1 MKFTKLLPNSCNF
14 RDLIDNNRVYV
25 DKTALICQ
33 IAKDEKG
40 PYFISRPRR
49 FGKSTLINTFHE
61 LFAHGTERF
70 KGLEIEPLWKDKTY
84 KVIHL
89 DFSTFREVPSNSSF
103 NKEFMDA
110 FKLSLEE
117 AGIEPTKENI
127 DSPANLLKKTLDTES
142 EVVLLVDEYDAPLTA
157 VLNDSNEFED
167 RRKIL
172 SNFYMTVKSFQ
183 VKFRFI
189 FITGVT
195 YYAHTSI
202 FSAFNNLT
210 DLTLDSDYGELLG
223 YTSEELEK
231 YFSEYID
238 NAVVTL
244 NKKFPTERYTH
255 EKVVE
260 ELKRNYDGYSFDEDC
275 MHHVYNPWSILNF
288 LKSPHRG
295 FIPYWVVSGGST
307 PTFLVN
313 YLKQG
318 LEKYNADEL
327 QSLLQIDSTVNK
339 VISKLY
345 PTIDNIAKIDLF
357 AILYQAGYFCIKG
370 VNRKILQ
377 IGIPNLEVKRAYSE
391 IMLRLLTNNNDV
403 QEKFTTS
410 LYDVLC
416 ENKLDKLK
424 DIFNCFINELSY
436 ETVKNFNEACF
447 RDVLK
452 LAMLTFNV
460 TAATEV
466 MGACGRADITAEAG
480 DYLYVFELKVTD
492 NSKDIAT
499 KLSEAKE
506 QIIKNKY
513 ARRLTDKIVVP
524 LALVLENNS
533 KSRDK
538 SDTPVC
544 EIVALEKFYKTKN
557 GELVFT
563 VFLKMD

>member
-172 SNFYMTVKSFQ
+172 SNFYLTVKSCDG
-183 VKFRFI
+183 KFRFI

-195 YYAHTSI
+195 YYSHTSI
-202 FSAFNNLT
+202 FSAFNNLK
-210 DLTLDSDYGELLG
+210 DLTLDLRYGALLG
-223 YTSEELEK
+223 YTSEELEL
-231 YFSEYID
+231 YFGEYID
-238 NAVVTL
+238 NAVEVL
-244 NKKFPTERYTH
+244 NKKYHTERYTH
-255 EKVVE
+255 DLVVS
-260 ELKRNYDGYSFDEDC
+260 ELKRNYDGYSFDEEALN
-275 MHHVYNPWSILNF
+275 HVYNPWSIVNF
-288 LKSPHRG
+288 FDAPVRG

-318 LEKYNADEL
+318 LEKYNTDDL
-327 QSLLQIDSTVNK
+327 QSLLNIDSTVN
-339 VISKLY
+339 SAAEYLY
-345 PTIDNIAKIDLF
+345 PKIENMANLDLF
-357 AILYQAGYFCIKG
+357 AILYQAGYFCIKS
-370 VNRKILQ
+370 VVDDIFKV
-377 IGIPNLEVKRAYSE
+377 GIPNLEVKKAYSNIVLNE
-391 IMLRLLTNNNDV
+391 LTKTKEAKLKYV
-403 QEKFTTS
+403 EPFKE
-410 LYDVLC
+410 VLASG
-416 ENKLDKLK
+416 NLDKIKEL
-424 DIFNCFINELSY
+424 FNTFINEFSY

-460 TAATEV
+460 TASTEV
-466 MGACGRADITAEAG
+466 MGSCGRADITAEAG
-480 DYLYVFELKVTD
+480 DYLYVFELKVAD

-499 KLSEAKE
+499 KLTEAKE

-513 ARRLTDKIVVP
+513 ARRLTDKTVIPV
-524 LALVLENNS
+524 ALVLENNS
-533 KSRDK
+533 KSREK

-544 EIVALEKFYKTKN
+544 EIVALEK
-557 GELVFT
+557 V
-563 VFLKMD
+563 

>member
-127 DSPANLLKKTLDTES
+127 DSPAKLLKKTLDTES

-157 VLNDSNEFED
+157 VLNVSNEFED

-172 SNFYMTVKSFQ
+172 SNFYLTVKSCDG
-183 VKFRFI
+183 KFRFI

-210 DLTLDSDYGELLG
+210 DLTLDSDYGALLG

-327 QSLLQIDSTVNK
+327 QSLLQIDSTVDK
-339 VISKLY
+339 VSSKLY
-345 PTIDNIAKIDLF
+345 PTIDNIAKNDLF

-424 DIFNCFINELSY
+424 YIFNCFINELSY

-460 TAATEV
+460 SASTEV

-499 KLSEAKE
+499 KLSEAKD

-513 ARRLTDKIVVP
+513 ARRLTDKTVIPV
-524 LALVLENNS
+524 ALVLENNS
-533 KSRDK
+533 KSREK

-544 EIVALEKFYKTKN
+544 EIVALEKVDN
-557 GELVFT
+557 WI
-563 VFLKMD
+563 

>member
-127 DSPANLLKKTLDTES
+127 DSPAKLLKKTLDTES

-157 VLNDSNEFED
+157 VLNVSNEFED

-172 SNFYMTVKSFQ
+172 SNFYLTVKSCDG
-183 VKFRFI
+183 KFRFI

-195 YYAHTSI
+195 YYLHTSI
-202 FSAFNNLT
+202 FSAFNNLK
-210 DLTLDSDYGELLG
+210 DLTLDLRYGALLG

-238 NAVVTL
+238 NVVVTL

-295 FIPYWVVSGGST
+295 FIPYWVSSGGST

-318 LEKYNADEL
+318 LKKYNSNEL
-327 QSLLQIDSTVNK
+327 QSLLSIDSTVNK
-339 VISKLY
+339 DTDSLY
-345 PTIDNIAKIDLF
+345 PSIENIANINLF
-357 AILYQAGYFCIKG
+357 AILYQAGYFCIKTAEDG
-370 VNRKILQ
+370 YFKV
-377 IGIPNLEVKRAYSE
+377 GIPNLEVKKAYSNLVLNQLTKSQDSK
-391 IMLRLLTNNNDV
+391 LRFI
-403 QEKFTTS
+403 EPFKE
-410 LYDVLC
+410 VLASG
-416 ENKLDKLK
+416 NLDKIK
-424 DIFNCFINELSY
+424 DLFNTLINEFSY
-436 ETVKNFNEACF
+436 ETVKKFNEACF

-460 TAATEV
+460 SASTEV

-499 KLSEAKE
+499 KLTEAKE

-513 ARRLTDKIVVP
+513 TRRLTDKTVIPV
-524 LALVLENNS
+524 ALVLENNS
-533 KSRDK
+533 KSREK
-538 SDTPVC
+538 TDTPVC
-544 EIVALEKFYKTKN
+544 EIVALEK
-557 GELVFT
+557 V
-563 VFLKMD
+563 

>member
-172 SNFYMTVKSFQ
+172 SNFYLTVKSCDG
-183 VKFRFI
+183 KFRFI

-195 YYAHTSI
+195 YYSHTSI
-202 FSAFNNLT
+202 FSAFNNLK
-210 DLTLDSDYGELLG
+210 DLTLDLRYGALLG
-223 YTSEELEK
+223 YTSEELEL
-231 YFSEYID
+231 YFGEYID
-238 NAVVTL
+238 NAVEVL
-244 NKKFPTERYTH
+244 NKKYHTERYTH
-255 EKVVE
+255 DLVVS
-260 ELKRNYDGYSFDEDC
+260 ELKRNYDGYSFDEEALN
-275 MHHVYNPWSILNF
+275 HVYNPWSIVNF
-288 LKSPHRG
+288 FDAPVRG

-318 LEKYNADEL
+318 LEKYNTDDL
-327 QSLLQIDSTVNK
+327 QSLLNIDSTVN
-339 VISKLY
+339 SAAEYLY
-345 PTIDNIAKIDLF
+345 PKIENMANLDLF
-357 AILYQAGYFCIKG
+357 AILYQAGYFCIKA
-370 VNRKILQ
+370 VVDDIFKV
-377 IGIPNLEVKRAYSE
+377 GIPNLEVKKAYSNIVLNE
-391 IMLRLLTNNNDV
+391 LTKTKEAKLKYV
-403 QEKFTTS
+403 EPFK
-410 LYDVLC
+410 DVLASG
-416 ENKLDKLK
+416 NLDKIKEL
-424 DIFNCFINELSY
+424 FNTFINEFSY

-460 TAATEV
+460 TASTEV

-513 ARRLTDKIVVP
+513 ARRLTDKTVIPV
-524 LALVLENNS
+524 ALVLENNS

-544 EIVALEKFYKTKN
+544 EIVALEK
-557 GELVFT
+557 V
-563 VFLKMD
+563 

>member
-117 AGIEPTKENI
+117 SGIEPTRENI

-172 SNFYMTVKSFQ
+172 SNFYLTVKSCDG
-183 VKFRFI
+183 KFRFI

-195 YYAHTSI
+195 YYSHTSI
-202 FSAFNNLT
+202 FSAFNNLK
-210 DLTLDSDYGELLG
+210 DLTLDLRYGALLG
-223 YTSEELEK
+223 YTSEELEL
-231 YFSEYID
+231 YFGEYID
-238 NAVVTL
+238 NAVEVL
-244 NKKFPTERYTH
+244 NKKYHTERYTH
-255 EKVVE
+255 DLVVS
-260 ELKRNYDGYSFDEDC
+260 ELKRNYDGYSFDEEGLN
-275 MHHVYNPWSILNF
+275 HVYNPWSIVNF
-288 LKSPHRG
+288 FDAPVRG

-327 QSLLQIDSTVNK
+327 QSLLQIDSTVDK
-339 VISKLY
+339 VSSKLY

-460 TAATEV
+460 SASTEV

-480 DYLYVFELKVTD
+480 KYLYVFELKVTD
-492 NSKDIAT
+492 NSKDIDT
-499 KLSEAKE
+499 KLTEAKE
-506 QIIKNKY
+506 QIINNKY
-513 ARRLTDKIVVP
+513 ARRLTDKTVIPV
-524 LALVLENNS
+524 ALVLENNS
-533 KSRDK
+533 KSREK
-538 SDTPVC
+538 TDTPVC
-544 EIVALEKFYKTKN
+544 EIVALEK
-557 GELVFT
+557 V
-563 VFLKMD
+563 

>member
-14 RDLIDNNRVYV
+14 RDLIDNNRIYV

-61 LFAHGTERF
+61 LFAHGTARF
-70 KGLEIEPLWKDKTY
+70 KGLDIEPLWKDKIY

-172 SNFYMTVKSFQ
+172 SNFYLTVKSCDG
-183 VKFRFI
+183 KFRFI

-195 YYAHTSI
+195 YYSHTSI
-202 FSAFNNLT
+202 FSAFNNLK
-210 DLTLDSDYGELLG
+210 DLTLDLRYGALLG
-223 YTSEELEK
+223 YTSEELEL
-231 YFSEYID
+231 YFGEYID
-238 NAVVTL
+238 NAVEVL
-244 NKKFPTERYTH
+244 NKKYHTERYTH
-255 EKVVE
+255 DLVVS
-260 ELKRNYDGYSFDEDC
+260 ELKRNYDGYSFDEEALN
-275 MHHVYNPWSILNF
+275 HVYNPWSIVNF
-288 LKSPHRG
+288 FDAPVRG

-318 LEKYNADEL
+318 LEKYNTDDL
-327 QSLLQIDSTVNK
+327 QSLLNIDSTVN
-339 VISKLY
+339 SAAEYLY
-345 PTIDNIAKIDLF
+345 PKIENMANLDLF
-357 AILYQAGYFCIKG
+357 AILYQAGYFCIKA
-370 VNRKILQ
+370 VVDDIFKV
-377 IGIPNLEVKRAYSE
+377 GIPNLEVKKAYSNIVLNE
-391 IMLRLLTNNNDV
+391 LTKTKEAKLKYV
-403 QEKFTTS
+403 EPFKE
-410 LYDVLC
+410 VLASG
-416 ENKLDKLK
+416 NLDKIKEL
-424 DIFNCFINELSY
+424 FNTLINEFSY
-436 ETVKNFNEACF
+436 ETVKKFNEACF

-460 TAATEV
+460 SASTEV

-492 NSKDIAT
+492 NSKDIDT

-513 ARRLTDKIVVP
+513 ARRLTDKTVIPV
-524 LALVLENNS
+524 ALVLENNS
-533 KSRDK
+533 KSREK
-538 SDTPVC
+538 SDTQVC
-544 EIVALEKFYKTKN
+544 EIVALEK
-557 GELVFT
+557 V
-563 VFLKMD
+563 

>member
-157 VLNDSNEFED
+157 VLNVSNEFED

-172 SNFYMTVKSFQ
+172 SNFYLTVKSCDG
-183 VKFRFI
+183 KFRFI

-195 YYAHTSI
+195 YYSHTSI
-202 FSAFNNLT
+202 FSAFNNLK
-210 DLTLDSDYGELLG
+210 DLTLDLRYGALLG
-223 YTSEELEK
+223 YTSEELEL
-231 YFSEYID
+231 YFGEYID
-238 NAVVTL
+238 NAVEVL
-244 NKKFPTERYTH
+244 NKKYHTERYTH
-255 EKVVE
+255 DLVVS
-260 ELKRNYDGYSFDEDC
+260 ELKRNYDGYSFDEEALN
-275 MHHVYNPWSILNF
+275 HVYNPWSIVNF
-288 LKSPHRG
+288 FDAPVRG

-318 LEKYNADEL
+318 LEKYNTDDL
-327 QSLLQIDSTVNK
+327 QSLLNIDSTVN
-339 VISKLY
+339 SAAEYLY
-345 PTIDNIAKIDLF
+345 PKIENMANLDLF
-357 AILYQAGYFCIKG
+357 AILYQAGYFCIKA
-370 VNRKILQ
+370 VVDDIFKV
-377 IGIPNLEVKRAYSE
+377 GIPNLEVKKAYSNIVLNE
-391 IMLRLLTNNNDV
+391 LTKTKEAKLKYV
-403 QEKFTTS
+403 EPFKE
-410 LYDVLC
+410 VLASG
-416 ENKLDKLK
+416 NLDKIKEL
-424 DIFNCFINELSY
+424 FNTFINEFSY

-460 TAATEV
+460 TASTEV

-492 NSKDIAT
+492 NSKDIDT

-513 ARRLTDKIVVP
+513 ARRLTDKTVIPV
-524 LALVLENNS
+524 ALVLENNS
-533 KSRDK
+533 KSREK

-544 EIVALEKFYKTKN
+544 EIVALEK
-557 GELVFT
+557 V
-563 VFLKMD
+563 

>member
-210 DLTLDSDYGELLG
+210 DLTLDLRYGGLLG
-223 YTSEELEK
+223 YTSEELEL
-231 YFSEYID
+231 YFGEYID
-238 NAVVTL
+238 NAVEVL
-244 NKKFPTERYTH
+244 NKKYHTERYTH
-255 EKVVE
+255 DLVVS
-260 ELKRNYDGYSFDEDC
+260 ELKRNYDGYSFDEEALN
-275 MHHVYNPWSILNF
+275 HVYNPWSIVNF
-288 LKSPHRG
+288 FDAPVRG

-318 LEKYNADEL
+318 LEKYNTDDL
-327 QSLLQIDSTVNK
+327 QSLLNIDSTVN
-339 VISKLY
+339 SAAEYLY
-345 PTIDNIAKIDLF
+345 PKIENMANLDLF
-357 AILYQAGYFCIKG
+357 AILYQAGYFCIKS
-370 VNRKILQ
+370 VVDDIFKV
-377 IGIPNLEVKRAYSE
+377 GIPNLEVKKAYSNIVLNE
-391 IMLRLLTNNNDV
+391 LTKTKEAKLKYV
-403 QEKFTTS
+403 EPFKE
-410 LYDVLC
+410 VLASG
-416 ENKLDKLK
+416 NLDKIKEL
-424 DIFNCFINELSY
+424 FNTFINEFSY

-499 KLSEAKE
+499 KLTEAKE

-513 ARRLTDKIVVP
+513 ARRLTDKTVVP
-524 LALVLENNS
+524 VALVLENNS
-533 KSRDK
+533 KSREK
-538 SDTPVC
+538 TDTPVC
-544 EIVALEKFYKTKN
+544 EIVALEK
-557 GELVFT
+557 V
-563 VFLKMD
+563 

>member
-172 SNFYMTVKSFQ
+172 SNFYLTVKSCDG
-183 VKFRFI
+183 KFRFI

-195 YYAHTSI
+195 YYSHTSI
-202 FSAFNNLT
+202 FSAFNNLK
-210 DLTLDSDYGELLG
+210 DLTLDLRYGALLG
-223 YTSEELEK
+223 YTSEELEL
-231 YFSEYID
+231 YFGEYID
-238 NAVVTL
+238 NAVEVL
-244 NKKFPTERYTH
+244 NKKYHTERYTH
-255 EKVVE
+255 DLVVS
-260 ELKRNYDGYSFDEDC
+260 ELKRNYDGYSFDEEALN
-275 MHHVYNPWSILNF
+275 HVYNPWSIVNF
-288 LKSPHRG
+288 FDAPVRG

-318 LEKYNADEL
+318 LEKYNTDDL
-327 QSLLQIDSTVNK
+327 QSLLNIDSTVN
-339 VISKLY
+339 SAAEYLY
-345 PTIDNIAKIDLF
+345 PKIENMANLDLF
-357 AILYQAGYFCIKG
+357 AILYQAGYFCIKA
-370 VNRKILQ
+370 VVDDIFKV
-377 IGIPNLEVKRAYSE
+377 GIPNLEVKKAYSNIVLNE
-391 IMLRLLTNNNDV
+391 LTKTKEAKLKYV
-403 QEKFTTS
+403 EPFKE
-410 LYDVLC
+410 VLASG
-416 ENKLDKLK
+416 NLDKIKEL
-424 DIFNCFINELSY
+424 FNTFINEFSY

-492 NSKDIAT
+492 NSKDIDT
-499 KLSEAKE
+499 KLTEAKE

-513 ARRLTDKIVVP
+513 ARRLTDKTVVP
-524 LALVLENNS
+524 VALVLENNS

-544 EIVALEKFYKTKN
+544 EIVALEK
-557 GELVFT
+557 V
-563 VFLKMD
+563 

>member
-172 SNFYMTVKSFQ
+172 SNFYLTVKSFDG
-183 VKFRFI
+183 KFRFI

-195 YYAHTSI
+195 YYSHTSI
-202 FSAFNNLT
+202 FSAFNNLK
-210 DLTLDSDYGELLG
+210 DLTLDLRYGALLG
-223 YTSEELEK
+223 YTSEELEL
-231 YFSEYID
+231 YFGEYID
-238 NAVVTL
+238 NAVEVL
-244 NKKFPTERYTH
+244 NKKYHTERYTH
-255 EKVVE
+255 DVVVS
-260 ELKRNYDGYSFDEDC
+260 ELKRNYDGYSFDEEALN
-275 MHHVYNPWSILNF
+275 HVYNPWSIVNF
-288 LKSPHRG
+288 FDAPVRG

-318 LEKYNADEL
+318 LEKYNTDDL
-327 QSLLQIDSTVNK
+327 QSLLNIDSTVN
-339 VISKLY
+339 SAAEYLY
-345 PTIDNIAKIDLF
+345 PKIENMANLDLF
-357 AILYQAGYFCIKG
+357 AILYQAGYFCIKS
-370 VNRKILQ
+370 VVDDIFKV
-377 IGIPNLEVKRAYSE
+377 GIPNLEVKKAYSNIVLNE
-391 IMLRLLTNNNDV
+391 LTKTKEAKLKYV
-403 QEKFTTS
+403 EPFKE
-410 LYDVLC
+410 VLASG
-416 ENKLDKLK
+416 NLDKIKEL
-424 DIFNCFINELSY
+424 FNTFINEFSY
-436 ETVKNFNEACF
+436 ETVKNFNGACF

-460 TAATEV
+460 TASTEV
-466 MGACGRADITAEAG
+466 MGSCGRADITAEAG
-480 DYLYVFELKVTD
+480 DYLYVFELKVAD

-499 KLSEAKE
+499 KLTEAKE

-513 ARRLTDKIVVP
+513 ARRLTDKTVIPV
-524 LALVLENNS
+524 ALVLENNS
-533 KSRDK
+533 KSREK

-544 EIVALEKFYKTKN
+544 EIVALEK
-557 GELVFT
+557 V
-563 VFLKMD
+563 

>member
-1 MKFTKLLPNSCNF
+1 MEFTKQLPDTTDF
-14 RDLIDNNRVYV
+14 RELIDNNCIYV
-25 DKTALICQ
+25 DKTAIINQ
-33 IAKDEKG
+33 FASKKG
-40 PYFISRPRR
+40 PFFISRPRR
-49 FGKSTLINTFHE
+49 FGKSTLINTLHE
-61 LFAHGTERF
+61 LFTHGTEKF

-84 KVIHL
+84 KVLHL
-89 DFSTFREVPSNSSF
+89 DFSIFKEVPSSSSF
-103 NKEFMDA
+103 NKEFMDSLK
-110 FKLSLEE
+110 FSLER
-117 AGIEPTKENI
+117 AGIK
-127 DSPANLLKKTLDTES
+127 PANEKVDFPAKLLEKSIENEDERS
-142 EVVLLVDEYDAPLTA
+142 VVLLVDEYDAPLTA

-210 DLTLDSDYGELLG
+210 DLTLDLRYGALLG
-223 YTSEELEK
+223 YTSEELEL
-231 YFSEYID
+231 YFGEYID
-238 NAVVTL
+238 NAVEVL
-244 NKKFPTERYTH
+244 NKKYHTERYTH
-255 EKVVE
+255 DLVVS
-260 ELKRNYDGYSFDEDC
+260 ELKRNYDGYSFDEEALN
-275 MHHVYNPWSILNF
+275 HVYNPWSIVNF
-288 LKSPHRG
+288 FDAPVRG

-318 LEKYNADEL
+318 LEKYNTDDL
-327 QSLLQIDSTVNK
+327 QSLLNIDSTVN
-339 VISKLY
+339 SAAEYLY
-345 PTIDNIAKIDLF
+345 PKIENMANLDLF
-357 AILYQAGYFCIKG
+357 AILYQAGYFCIKA
-370 VNRKILQ
+370 VVDDIFKV
-377 IGIPNLEVKRAYSE
+377 GIPNLEVKKAYSNIVLNE
-391 IMLRLLTNNNDV
+391 LTKTKEAKLKYV
-403 QEKFTTS
+403 EPFKE
-410 LYDVLC
+410 VLASG
-416 ENKLDKLK
+416 NLDKIKEL
-424 DIFNCFINELSY
+424 FNTFINEFSY

-460 TAATEV
+460 TASTEV

-513 ARRLTDKIVVP
+513 ARRLTDKTVVP
-524 LALVLENNS
+524 VALVLENNS

-544 EIVALEKFYKTKN
+544 EIVALEK
-557 GELVFT
+557 VS
-563 VFLKMD
+563 VD

>member
-172 SNFYMTVKSFQ
+172 SNFYLTVKSCDG
-183 VKFRFI
+183 KFRFI

-195 YYAHTSI
+195 YYSHTSI
-202 FSAFNNLT
+202 FSAFNNLK
-210 DLTLDSDYGELLG
+210 DLTLDLRYGALLG
-223 YTSEELEK
+223 YTSEELEL
-231 YFSEYID
+231 YFGEYID
-238 NAVVTL
+238 NAVEVL
-244 NKKFPTERYTH
+244 NKKYHTERYTH
-255 EKVVE
+255 DLVVS
-260 ELKRNYDGYSFDEDC
+260 ELKRNYDGYSFDEEALN
-275 MHHVYNPWSILNF
+275 HVYNPWSIVNF
-288 LKSPHRG
+288 FDAPVRG

-318 LEKYNADEL
+318 LEKYNTDDL
-327 QSLLQIDSTVNK
+327 QSLLNIDSTVN
-339 VISKLY
+339 SAAEYLY
-345 PTIDNIAKIDLF
+345 PKIENMANLDLF
-357 AILYQAGYFCIKG
+357 AILYQAGYFCIKA
-370 VNRKILQ
+370 VVDDIFKV
-377 IGIPNLEVKRAYSE
+377 GIPNLEVKKAYSNIVLNE
-391 IMLRLLTNNNDV
+391 LTKTKEAKLKYV
-403 QEKFTTS
+403 EPFKE
-410 LYDVLC
+410 VLASG
-416 ENKLDKLK
+416 NLDKIKEL
-424 DIFNCFINELSY
+424 FNTFINEFSY

-460 TAATEV
+460 TASTEV

-492 NSKDIAT
+492 NSKDIDT

-513 ARRLTDKIVVP
+513 ARRLTDKTVVP
-524 LALVLENNS
+524 VALVLENNS
-533 KSRDK
+533 KSREK

-544 EIVALEKFYKTKN
+544 EIVALEK
-557 GELVFT
+557 V
-563 VFLKMD
+563 

>member
-172 SNFYMTVKSFQ
+172 SNFYLTVKSCDG
-183 VKFRFI
+183 KFRFI

-195 YYAHTSI
+195 YYSHTSI
-202 FSAFNNLT
+202 FSAFNNLK
-210 DLTLDSDYGELLG
+210 DLTLDLRYGALLG
-223 YTSEELEK
+223 YTSEELEL
-231 YFSEYID
+231 YFGEYID
-238 NAVVTL
+238 NAVEVL
-244 NKKFPTERYTH
+244 NKKYHTERYTH
-255 EKVVE
+255 DLVVS
-260 ELKRNYDGYSFDEDC
+260 ELKRNYDGYSFDEEALN
-275 MHHVYNPWSILNF
+275 HVYNPWSIVNF
-288 LKSPHRG
+288 FDAPVRG

-318 LEKYNADEL
+318 LEKYNTDDL
-327 QSLLQIDSTVNK
+327 QSLLNIDSTVN
-339 VISKLY
+339 SAAEYLY
-345 PTIDNIAKIDLF
+345 PKIENMANLDLF
-357 AILYQAGYFCIKG
+357 AILYQAGYFCIKS
-370 VNRKILQ
+370 VVDDIFKV
-377 IGIPNLEVKRAYSE
+377 GIPNLEVKKAYSNIVLNE
-391 IMLRLLTNNNDV
+391 LTKTKEAKLKYV
-403 QEKFTTS
+403 EPFKE
-410 LYDVLC
+410 VLASG
-416 ENKLDKLK
+416 NLDKIKEL
-424 DIFNCFINELSY
+424 FNTFINEFSY

-460 TAATEV
+460 TASAEV

-492 NSKDIAT
+492 NSKDIDT
-499 KLSEAKE
+499 KLTEAKE

-513 ARRLTDKIVVP
+513 ARRLTDKTVIPV
-524 LALVLENNS
+524 ALVLENNS
-533 KSRDK
+533 KSREK

-544 EIVALEKFYKTKN
+544 EIVALEK
-557 GELVFT
+557 V
-563 VFLKMD
+563 

>member
-172 SNFYMTVKSFQ
+172 SNFYLTVKSCDG
-183 VKFRFI
+183 KFRFI

-195 YYAHTSI
+195 YYSHTSI
-202 FSAFNNLT
+202 FSAFNNLK
-210 DLTLDSDYGELLG
+210 DLTLDLRYGALLG
-223 YTSEELEK
+223 YTSEELEL
-231 YFSEYID
+231 YFGEYID
-238 NAVVTL
+238 NAVEVL
-244 NKKFPTERYTH
+244 NKKYHTERYTH
-255 EKVVE
+255 DLVVS
-260 ELKRNYDGYSFDEDC
+260 ELKRNYDGYSFDEEALN
-275 MHHVYNPWSILNF
+275 HVYNPWSIVNF
-288 LKSPHRG
+288 FDAPVRG

-318 LEKYNADEL
+318 LEKYNTDDL
-327 QSLLQIDSTVNK
+327 QSLLNIDSTVN
-339 VISKLY
+339 SAAEYLY
-345 PTIDNIAKIDLF
+345 PKIENMANLDLF
-357 AILYQAGYFCIKG
+357 AILYQAGYFCIKA
-370 VNRKILQ
+370 VVDDIFKV
-377 IGIPNLEVKRAYSE
+377 GIPNLEVKKAYSNIVLNE
-391 IMLRLLTNNNDV
+391 LTKTKEAKLKYV
-403 QEKFTTS
+403 EPFKE
-410 LYDVLC
+410 VLASG
-416 ENKLDKLK
+416 NLDKIKEL
-424 DIFNCFINELSY
+424 FNTFINEFSY

-460 TAATEV
+460 SASTEV

-492 NSKDIAT
+492 NSKDIDT

-513 ARRLTDKIVVP
+513 ARRLTDKTVIPV
-524 LALVLENNS
+524 ALVLENNS
-533 KSRDK
+533 KSREK
-538 SDTPVC
+538 SDTQVC
-544 EIVALEKFYKTKN
+544 EIVALEK
-557 GELVFT
+557 V
-563 VFLKMD
+563 

>member
-210 DLTLDSDYGELLG
+210 DLTLDSDYGALLG

-513 ARRLTDKIVVP
+513 ARRLTDKTVIPV
-524 LALVLENNS
+524 ALVLENNS
-533 KSRDK
+533 KSREK
-538 SDTPVC
+538 TDTPVC
-544 EIVALEKFYKTKN
+544 EIVALEK
-557 GELVFT
+557 V
-563 VFLKMD
+563 

>member
-172 SNFYMTVKSFQ
+172 SNFYLTVKSCDG
-183 VKFRFI
+183 KFRFI

-195 YYAHTSI
+195 YYSHTSI
-202 FSAFNNLT
+202 FSAFNNLK
-210 DLTLDSDYGELLG
+210 DLTLDLRYGALLG
-223 YTSEELEK
+223 YTSEELEL
-231 YFSEYID
+231 YFGEYID
-238 NAVVTL
+238 NAVEVL
-244 NKKFPTERYTH
+244 NKKYHTERYTH
-255 EKVVE
+255 DLVVS
-260 ELKRNYDGYSFDEDC
+260 ELKRNYDGYSFDEEALN
-275 MHHVYNPWSILNF
+275 HVYNPWSIVNF
-288 LKSPHRG
+288 FDAPVRG

-318 LEKYNADEL
+318 LEKYNTDDL
-327 QSLLQIDSTVNK
+327 QSLLNIDSTVN
-339 VISKLY
+339 SAAEYLY
-345 PTIDNIAKIDLF
+345 PKIENMANLDLF
-357 AILYQAGYFCIKG
+357 AILYQAGYFCIKA
-370 VNRKILQ
+370 VVDDIFKV
-377 IGIPNLEVKRAYSE
+377 GIPNLEVKKAYSNIVLNE
-391 IMLRLLTNNNDV
+391 LTKTKEAKLKYV
-403 QEKFTTS
+403 EPFK
-410 LYDVLC
+410 DVLASG
-416 ENKLDKLK
+416 NLDKIKEL
-424 DIFNCFINELSY
+424 FNTFINEFSY

-447 RDVLK
+447 RGVLK

-460 TAATEV
+460 SASTEV

-480 DYLYVFELKVTD
+480 KYLYVFELKVTD
-492 NSKDIAT
+492 NSKDIDT
-499 KLSEAKE
+499 KLTEAKD

-513 ARRLTDKIVVP
+513 ARRLTDKTVVP
-524 LALVLENNS
+524 VALVLENNS

-544 EIVALEKFYKTKN
+544 EIVALEK
-557 GELVFT
+557 VS
-563 VFLKMD
+563 VD